1 MKSDDKAT
9 DISSSYNIL
18 YPGSDILE
26 MEFLEDPYTKNEETG
41 EWELSYN
48 EEGYGMYE
56 QQYIEYNAP
65 ADTVKTILDKSEQV
79 VRINGEVLNYQAA
92 REKYGVAIPLVEKVE
107 VPEDPED
114 AHYYSYDEP
123 DYLTVDEKVYTDV
136 TMNQDLSLAVR
147 KTGIGEYYGQRYEYT
162 TPFGTFLGVGYV
174 DIVATQAALNV

>member
-1 MKSDDKAT
+1 
-9 DISSSYNIL
+9 
-18 YPGSDILE
+18 
-26 MEFLEDPYTKNEETG
+26 
-41 EWELSYN
+41 
-48 EEGYGMYE
+48 MYE

-92 REKYGVAIPLVEKVE
+92 REKYGVVIPKVEKVE

-147 KTGIGEYYGQRYEYT
+147 KTGIGEYYGQAYYYT
-162 TPFGTFLGVGYV
+162 TPFGQFTGKGYV
-174 DIVATQAALNV
+174 DIVATQAALNVGTGMTMLRLTTTLHSKRMATTSIAAPQLRLRSSRMLITRHS